1 MQTKFSITKNS
12 FDGQSWPNRYKL
24 IKEFLK
30 PQSSILELGSGHGE
44 LQKYLGN
51 DFFTQYTK
59 VDKFDFEDTITADL
73 NSLDYPI
80 FEERFNYV
88 ICSGLLEYLF
98 QPKYCLEQMKQYA
111 DNAIVTYYFSKNKL
125 NFGLN
130 HLSIQEF
137 NKMVISAKWKIVD
150 KKLTPDINQFV
161 YLLKRND

>member
-1 MQTKFSITKNS
+1 
-12 FDGQSWPNRYKL
+12 
-24 IKEFLK
+24 
-30 PQSSILELGSGHGE
+30 
-44 LQKYLGN
+44 
-51 DFFTQYTK
+51 
-59 VDKFDFEDTITADL
+59 
-73 NSLDYPI
+73 
-80 FEERFNYV
+80 
-88 ICSGLLEYLF
+88 
-98 QPKYCLEQMKQYA
+98 MKQYA